1 MAKDSHG
8 LYNDESHNVAKT
20 IYTPSDNS
28 YLYKAIDEVILS
40 DTIMN
45 ELEKTQS

>member
-8 LYNDESHNVAKT
+8 IYNYESHNVAKT

-28 YLYKAIDEVILS
+28 YLYKAIDEAGNGLYITES
-40 DTIMN
+40 
-45 ELEKTQS
+45 SC